1 MKHEYTLE
9 LWMFSSVFVT
19 QHSVYSGCTVNQ
31 FSIFFPPVWNNCSQQ
46 LLALRSI
53 KKTGHWAGF
62 QSYLLLLSDAHVR
75 YETAV
80 IKKKNSTARAFSFT
94 LATIALSLFLRP
106 KPSEQMDTSLGI
118 ISSCCWLHIL
128 SHFLA
133 SVWYLSLWSSSLD
146 QGVLIKSDSAV
157 FHGCGF
163 QKKNKTKKKQRR
175 PDSHFIKEVLE
186 NKCYVVTCTRFSI
199 ACVLFSILYFD
210 QVSKPL
216 CWCNPLFSQTGFTAD
231 KNK

>member
-163 QKKNKTKKKQRR
+163 QKKNKTKKNNGGLI
-175 PDSHFIKEVLE
+175 PTL
-186 NKCYVVTCTRFSI
+186 
-199 ACVLFSILYFD
+199 
-210 QVSKPL
+210 
-216 CWCNPLFSQTGFTAD
+216 
-231 KNK
+231 